1 MGLRGHQGHLGD
13 SLELRDDSP
22 LTLFHLQIILESIEW
37 QCIIILWVVAMEAT
51 GGECQRGGFSGHE
64 RKWDDS
70 HTLMLHLWT
79 ANLGAPTRMAR
90 HRPFPSKPAM
100 ETGR

>member
-37 QCIIILWVVAMEAT
+37 QYIIILSTSTEAAMAAIAV
-51 GGECQRGGFSGHE
+51 GKAGVIGRGTYREVGSALGFWKMP
-64 RKWDDS
+64 RC
-70 HTLMLHLWT
+70 L
-79 ANLGAPTRMAR
+79 
-90 HRPFPSKPAM
+90 
-100 ETGR
+100 